1 MFLTRL
7 ILPALL
13 LVAAT
18 AVLAQDFVVF
28 VDREK
33 RFAVN
38 LPGQPQVEDFTY
50 ETEYGASIPGRRY
63 TAARGDD
70 KYVVTVLDYNDSG
83 TPLTDVRGS
92 IAFNATKYRQT
103 GKVTFD
109 GYQEIDR
116 IPGHQLAIVT
126 PDNRRLYV
134 GFNLYDKRL
143 YILEANLPANRP
155 PPEHFRASLQVLDA
169 EGLSIRL
176 DDNGNIGQRRPI
188 DQQ

>member
-1 MFLTRL
+1 MKLVRL
-7 ILPALL
+7 FAAAFV
-13 LVAAT
+13 VAVST
-18 AVLAQDFVVF
+18 AALAQEFIVF

-38 LPGQPQVEDFTY
+38 LPSQPQVEDFTY

-63 TAARGDD
+63 TASRADD
-70 KYVVTVLDYNDSG
+70 KYIVTVLDYNDAG

-92 IAFNATKYRQT
+92 IAFNAAKYRQL

-116 IPGHQLAIVT
+116 IPGLQLAIMT
-126 PDNRRLYV
+126 PENRRIYV

-143 YILEANLPANRP
+143 YILKANLPGNRP
-155 PPEHFRASLQVLDA
+155 PPEHFRASLQVLDP

-176 DDNGNIGQRRPI
+176 DDNGAIGQRRPI
-188 DQQ
+188 NQQ

>member
-1 MFLTRL
+1 MNFVRL
-7 ILPALL
+7 
-13 LVAAT
+13 AT
-18 AVLAQDFVVF
+18 AALALMISGAALAQEFIVF

-50 ETEYGASIPGRRY
+50 ETEYGASIPARRY

-70 KYVVTVLDYNDSG
+70 KYIVTVLDYNDAG

-92 IAFNATKYRQT
+92 IAFNATKYRQL

-116 IPGHQLAIVT
+116 IPGLQLAIMT
-126 PDNRRLYV
+126 PEGRRIYV
-134 GFNLYDKRL
+134 GLNLYDKRL
-143 YILEANLPANRP
+143 YMLEANLPGNRP

-169 EGLSIRL
+169 EGQSIRL
-176 DDNGNIGQRRPI
+176 NDAGEPAQRRPI

>member
-1 MFLTRL
+1 MRLARL
-7 ILPALL
+7 IPAA
-13 LVAAT
+13 LVLVVST
-18 AVLAQDFVVF
+18 AVCAQEFINF

-33 RFAVN
+33 RLSVN
-38 LPGQPQVEDFTY
+38 LPSQPTVEDFTY
-50 ETEYGASIPGRRY
+50 ETEYGASIPARRY
-63 TAARGDD
+63 TAMKQTE
-70 KYVVTVLDYNDSG
+70 KYVVTVLDYNDAG

-92 IAFNATKYRQT
+92 IAFNAAKYRQM

-116 IPGHQLAIVT
+116 IPGLQLAIMT
-126 PDNRRLYV
+126 PENRRLYA

-169 EGLSIRL
+169 EGQSIRL
-176 DDNGNIGQRRPI
+176 NDEGVPATRRPV
-188 DQQ
+188 DDR

>member
-1 MFLTRL
+1 MRWTRL
-7 ILPALL
+7 IPAA
-13 LVAAT
+13 LVLVVST
-18 AVLAQDFVVF
+18 ASFAQEFIVF

-38 LPGQPQVEDFTY
+38 LPTQPMVEDFTY
-50 ETEYGASIPGRRY
+50 ETEYGASIPARRY
-63 TAARGDD
+63 TAMKQTE

-92 IAFNATKYRQT
+92 IAFNAAKYRQL

-116 IPGHQLAIVT
+116 IPGLQLAIVT

-143 YILEANLPANRP
+143 YMLEANLPANRP

-176 DDNGNIGQRRPI
+176 DDEGKVGQRRPI